1 MKCCNRS
8 IVSLCLILSA
18 ASANAQY
25 LEAGGDVAM
34 EAENYHAIVGSETVP
49 IANDWVPVCNN
60 TFPAVANFVSGYS
73 GDGTMF
79 ASPALPATAI
89 DLPAALTD
97 SPRLDFDVVFTTPG
111 VYNVWILAHGPNTST
126 NSVHVTLDGADVG
139 AGNISIPVTPGYAWS
154 AGAETIDLSGITP
167 GDVRTINL
175 VMRESGVFVDRIYL
189 TTNGTDPNVTSP
201 ANSATNGNSLPVAAA
216 PSLNPD
222 GGPVEPTGT
231 VQLATCTTGADIFY
245 TLDGSDPTPGGGN
258 PSTVQYSAPFT
269 IPADD
274 TEVRTIASAAAHADS
289 TINSRIFDVD
299 QFPVFIGPAID
310 SISGLEGVAITPVD
324 VFARFTDPDGD
335 PLTFSMTNL
344 PVGTGISIDPALGII
359 SGTPT
364 NADTL
369 ASPIRTRVVATDPEG
384 LTATDPDQGADASN
398 PFDIVVLL
406 PGQPGFTSTP
416 LTGATTGRTYTY
428 NITSSDTDVGD
439 TLVVTATP
447 PLPAWLTLTDGGT
460 GDGSATLSGTP
471 GAGDV
476 GDHAVELVVT
486 DSGVPAQS
494 STQSFTIT
502 VADPTVAS
510 ILPGSRSAVVNAPVT
525 AFATMINAGGLPLT
539 GCAFAPTTSVTADFL
554 YQTTDP
560 ATNALIGTPDTP
572 VDLAAGE
579 AQSFVFAFTP
589 TVAFGATDISFD
601 FSCDGAGVAT
611 EIPGVNTFILSASA
625 TPVADIIAL
634 AASATPGQVV
644 LSGGAGAFAVA
655 TANVGV
661 AGTVQVSA
669 STGGTV
675 LPVTLSI
682 CQTDPV
688 TSACVNP
695 VAPTASPFDVTIGAG
710 ETPTFGVFVSSA
722 TPIAFDPAVNR
733 VFFEVRNQGG
743 EVVAS
748 TSVAVSN
755 P

>member
-1 MKCCNRS
+1 MKCCKRS

-25 LEAGGDVAM
+25 VESGGDVAM
-34 EAENYHAIVGSETVP
+34 EAENYHGIVGSETAP
-49 IANDWVPVCNN
+49 IANDWVPVCDN
-60 TFPAVANFVSGYS
+60 TYPAVQAFVSGYS
-73 GDGTMF
+73 GDGTVF

-97 SPRLDFDVVFTTPG
+97 APRLDYDVVFNTPG
-111 VYNVWILAHGPNTST
+111 VYNVWILARAPSTSS
-126 NSVHVTLDGADVG
+126 NSVHVTLDDTDVG
-139 AGNISIPVTPGYAWS
+139 AGNITLVTGGYAWS
-154 AGAETIDLSGITP
+154 AATGTIDLSGITP

-189 TTNGTDPNVTSP
+189 TANGTDPSVTPP
-201 ANSATNGNSLPVAAA
+201 AESVTNGISLPIAAR
-216 PSLNPD
+216 PSMQFD
-222 GGPVEPTGT
+222 GGPIEPTDT
-231 VQLATCTTGADIFY
+231 VQLTTCTSGADIFY
-245 TLDGSDPTPGGGN
+245 TLDGTDPTPGGGN
-258 PSTVQYSAPFT
+258 PATVQYSAPFSIT
-269 IPADD
+269 ADG
-274 TEVRTIASAAAHADS
+274 TEVRAVASAPAHADS
-289 TINSRIFDVD
+289 TVKSAVFAID
-299 QFPVFIGPAID
+299 QYPVFIGPAIAP
-310 SISGLEGVAITPVD
+310 ISALEGAPITPVD
-324 VFARFTDPDGD
+324 VSATFTDPDGD
-335 PLTFSMTNL
+335 PLTFSMLNL
-344 PVGTGISIDPALGII
+344 PVGTGISIDPGLGII

-369 ASPIRTRVVATDPEG
+369 ASPIRTRVVATDPDG
-384 LTATDPDQGADASN
+384 LTALDPDQGADASN
-398 PFDIVVLL
+398 FFDIVVLL
-406 PGQPGFTSTP
+406 AGQPGFTSIP
-416 LTGATTGRTYTY
+416 VTGATNGLTYTY

-695 VAPTASPFDVTIGAG
+695 AVPTASPFDVTIGAG